1 MSDPGASVVPA
12 DARAPR
18 RRRAATPFVA
28 AVLAGAVLSG
38 FALRPSPQ
46 LSPRFNHVMLYV
58 ADLDASIAFYTEA
71 FGVELSNRVDS
82 LTVVAPDGSE
92 SANRVRMAMLRF
104 PGQEFVLELSEQQAR
119 GDGAS
124 TFYQHL
130 GVDVADIEVAAT
142 RVQAAG
148 ATDYTGIRT
157 VRAHGLGVAKN
168 AFFRGPDG
176 ELLELMEMVEGV
188 F

>member
-1 MSDPGASVVPA
+1 MPA
-12 DARAPR
+12 PV
-18 RRRAATPFVA
+18 RRAAALTTRSALPLAAFLVVGFV
-28 AVLAGAVLSG
+28 LTG
-38 FALRPSPQ
+38 FALRPSAQ

-58 ADLDASIAFYTEA
+58 SDLDASIAFYTEA
-71 FGVELSNRVDS
+71 FGVEVSNRVDS

-92 SANRVRMAMLRF
+92 SAARVRMAMLRF
-104 PGQEFVLELSEQQAR
+104 PGQEFVLELSEQAIQ

-130 GVDVADIEVAAT
+130 GVDVTDIEAAAT

-148 ATDYTGIRT
+148 ATNFTGIRT
-157 VRAHGLGVAKN
+157 VHAHGLGVAKN